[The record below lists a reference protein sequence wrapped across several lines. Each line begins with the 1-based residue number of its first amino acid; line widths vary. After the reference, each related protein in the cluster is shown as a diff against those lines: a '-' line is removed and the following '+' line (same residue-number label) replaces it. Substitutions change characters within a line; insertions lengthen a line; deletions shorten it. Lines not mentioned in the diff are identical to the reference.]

1 MDQTTSRVLALI
13 RWPLIMCIVAVH
25 VFSTDTLQVSGGI
38 VRLEDY
44 GLFRGL
50 WHWVKGFLSENGV
63 ATFFFISGY
72 LFFSGGEMTKA
83 RYLSKVKR
91 RFHSLFVPY
100 VVWNTIAIA
109 FVCGIE
115 YVATRGVSAGGR
127 DVVSGYLMNSF
138 AGYPHDAPMW
148 FIRELMLCVLL
159 VPFFNYVIVRRGGW
173 FIVVLLGAVCFYLYT
188 RESDYMLLL
197 FSSLFFFYF
206 GGLLSIR
213 NINLLDFFG
222 KWRVQ
227 CFILYPVLGLAYMVV
242 SSWSYEA
249 AMLIKCCN
257 MLVVIAL
264 AINLAAYLVEKY
276 DFRANKFLTGAAFFV
291 FASHYIALYH
301 FKVVLMKVFH
311 PATGL
316 GVVATFITGYFLL
329 LGCLLGLYYLITAFM
344 PRAAGLL
351 TGRRAA

>member
-1 MDQTTSRVLALI
+1 MDQTTSRALALI

-25 VFSTDTLQVSGGI
+25 VFSTDTLQVSGEI
-38 VRLEDY
+38 VCLEDY

-50 WHWVKGFLSENGV
+50 WRCVKGFLSENGV

-72 LFFSGGEMTKA
+72 LFFSGGEMTKE
-83 RYLSKVKR
+83 RYWSKVKR

-100 VVWNTIAIA
+100 IVWNTIALVFI
-109 FVCGIE
+109 CGMDYI
-115 YVATRGVSAGGR
+115 ATRSVSVDGR
-127 DVVSGYLMNSF
+127 DAVSGYLMDSF

-159 VPFFNYVIVRRGGW
+159 VPFFNYIIIRGGW
-173 FIVVLLGAVCFYLYT
+173 SVVIALGAVCFYLYT
-188 RESDYMLLL
+188 RESDYILLL
-197 FSSLFFFYF
+197 FSALFFFYF
-206 GGLLSIR
+206 GGFLSIR

-222 KWRVQ
+222 KWKVL
-227 CFILYPVLGLAYMVV
+227 CFVLYPLLGIAYIAV
-242 SSWSYEA
+242 SPWNYEI

-264 AINLAAYLVEKY
+264 AINLAAYLVKRH
-276 DFRANKFLTGAAFFV
+276 DLKANKFLTGASFFV

-311 PATGL
+311 PTTDL
-316 GVVATFITGYFLL
+316 GVVVTFIIGYFLL
-329 LGCLLGLYYLITAFM
+329 LGCLLGLYYLITIAM
-344 PRAAGLL
+344 PRTAGLL
-351 TGRRAA
+351 TGHRVS

>member
-25 VFSTDTLQVSGGI
+25 AFSLDTLQVSGEI
-38 VRLEDY
+38 IKLEDY
-44 GLFRGL
+44 DLFRKL
-50 WHWVKGFLSENGV
+50 WNVVKGFLSENGV

-72 LFFSGGEMTKA
+72 LFFSGGEMTME
-83 RYLSKVKR
+83 RYKTKVRR
-91 RFHSLFVPY
+91 RFQSLFVPY
-100 VVWNTIAIA
+100 VVWNTIALI
-109 FVCGIE
+109 FICGMGYLAYRELTIGSGD
-115 YVATRGVSAGGR
+115 A
-127 DVVSGYLMNSF
+127 VSGYLMNDF

-159 VPFFNYVIVRRGGW
+159 VPVFNYFAVRIGW
-173 FIVVLLGAVCFYLYT
+173 IVVGALGVGCFYLYT

-206 GGLLSIR
+206 GGMLAIR

-222 KWRVQ
+222 KWKIQ
-227 CFILYPVLGLAYMVV
+227 CFILYPLLGVAYMIVN
-242 SSWSYEA
+242 SWSYEV

-264 AINLAAYLVEKY
+264 AINLAAYLVNKH
-276 DFRANKFLTGAAFFV
+276 DLKVNKFLTGASFFV

-301 FKVVLMKVFH
+301 FKVALMKVFH
-311 PATGL
+311 PTTDL
-316 GVVATFITGYFLL
+316 GVVATFVFGYFLL
-329 LGCLLGLYYLITAFM
+329 LGCLLGLYYLITIAM
-344 PRAAGLL
+344 PRTAGLL
-351 TGRRAA
+351 TGHRAS